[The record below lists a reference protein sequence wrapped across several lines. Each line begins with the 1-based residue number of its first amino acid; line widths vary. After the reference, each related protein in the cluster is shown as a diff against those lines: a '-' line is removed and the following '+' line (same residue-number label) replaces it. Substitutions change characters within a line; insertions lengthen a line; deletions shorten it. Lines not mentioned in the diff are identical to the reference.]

1 MIHTNNLIN
10 VSAWSYAVRHI
21 TRIFYDTPL
30 SSTGYLSPNQLCN
43 PSHYVDAS
51 VKHRYASG
59 DPLVFP
65 FKDGERKWKFDVYN
79 EVGFNFGDD
88 YMTKDAAFI
97 YLPFHH

>member
-1 MIHTNNLIN
+1 MVICCTAHY
-10 VSAWSYAVRHI
+10 SYILWHAVVKHW
-21 TRIFYDTPL
+21 
-30 SSTGYLSPNQLCN
+30 YLSPNQLCN